1 VAVFRLRSGCDA
13 PEADNSQVSLKSAGA
28 SSQIVKSY
36 KIEGFN
42 MAGESYTIT
51 IKDFSKELSTTSVN
65 VGAVT
70 AASLPGLL
78 SDIDDYKNAVDGL
91 VVGVL
96 RSDELRAF
104 KTSISTANPA
114 SAQAQ
119 RERKFMVTY
128 ADNLPFFD
136 DPVNAIPNAGFG
148 KIFNFEIPTAD
159 FSLADL
165 FPTNTDEVDLAQ
177 TEIAAF
183 VTAFETMARS
193 PYGGTVEVLAITG
206 VGRNN

>member
-1 VAVFRLRSGCDA
+1 
-13 PEADNSQVSLKSAGA
+13 
-28 SSQIVKSY
+28 
-36 KIEGFN
+36 
-42 MAGESYTIT
+42 MAGETYTLT
-51 IKDFSKELSTTSVN
+51 IKDFSKELGTSQIH

-70 AASLPGLL
+70 AVSLPGLL
-78 SDIDDYKNAVDGL
+78 TDIDDYRTAVDAI
-91 VVGVL
+91 VVGVI
-96 RSDELRAF
+96 RSDQLTAF
-104 KTSISTANPA
+104 KTNLSTANPA

-136 DPVNAIPNAGFG
+136 DPVNAIPNEGFG
-148 KIFNFEIPTAD
+148 KIFTYEIPTAD
-159 FSLADL
+159 FSLTGL

-183 VTAFETMARS
+183 VTAFEAIARS

-206 VGRNN
+206 VGRNV

>member
-1 VAVFRLRSGCDA
+1 
-13 PEADNSQVSLKSAGA
+13 
-28 SSQIVKSY
+28 
-36 KIEGFN
+36 
-42 MAGESYTIT
+42 MAGERYTIT
-51 IKDFSKELSTTSVN
+51 IKDYSKELGTTFIHT
-65 VGAVT
+65 GAVT
-70 AASLPGLL
+70 AISLPGLL
-78 SDIDDYKNAVDGL
+78 TDIAAYKAALDAII
-91 VVGVL
+91 VGVI
-96 RSDELRAF
+96 RSDALTAF
-104 KTSISTANPA
+104 KTNISTALPA

-148 KIFNFEIPTAD
+148 QVFTYEIPTAD
-159 FSLADL
+159 FSLAAL

-177 TEIAAF
+177 AQIASF
-183 VTAFETMARS
+183 VTAFEDIARS